1 MLPTILFRRY
11 TRGPN
16 EGRVSSK
23 KTYAEDTPEVQ
34 TKGVYLLNEH
44 LLKIHKDTLER
55 YTEDTQKDTQQTP
68 EDTLER
74 YTLKENKIHRRYTE
88 KIHFIGKNTSRLFPV
103 EKKCDLHL
111 I

>member
-1 MLPTILFRRY
+1 M
-11 TRGPN
+11 
-16 EGRVSSK
+16 
-23 KTYAEDTPEVQ
+23 
-34 TKGVYLLNEH
+34 
-44 LLKIHKDTLER
+44 KIHKDTLER

-103 EKKCDLHL
+103 EKKCDLEL
-111 I
+111 RKTQFNRFNRTSGDIGNKIM